1 MPLKVTTTC
10 TDSQTATSKNVA
22 VIPYLHRISHNLKKI
37 GHRAGVSVAFSAPNK
52 LSQFCAR
59 NSSVRKPPNECKINH
74 RNQYVQCAKSAVYDV
89 PLTCSLSNVGQ
100 SGRCLKVPLL
110 EHNQKAKKG
119 SDGFLATHGAECK
132 WMWVF
137 DKTTVLTTHPSNS
150 LRLIVE
156 AAAIANQSCL
166 SKPFITLTKKSTGLL
181 EFTEMWLWLFYV
193 KFTAA

>member
-1 MPLKVTTTC
+1 M
-10 TDSQTATSKNVA
+10 A

-59 NSSVRKPPNECKINH
+59 NSPVRKPPNECKINH
-74 RNQYVQCAKSAVYDV
+74 RNQCVQCAKSAVYDV
-89 PLTCSLSNVGQ
+89 PLTCGLSNVGQ